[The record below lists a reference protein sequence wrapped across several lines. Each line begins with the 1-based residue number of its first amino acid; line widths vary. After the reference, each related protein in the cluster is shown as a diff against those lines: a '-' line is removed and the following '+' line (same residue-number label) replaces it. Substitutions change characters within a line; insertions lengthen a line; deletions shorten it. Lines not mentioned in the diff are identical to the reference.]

1 LWTVLSGVG
10 TVLTGFEG
18 GIFNSRSNF
27 SMSHSRF
34 VKIMLVVA
42 LAAVCLGNSQAFADP
57 RPTPEIHPESF
68 GSVMALL
75 VGSLALLE
83 RRSLLK

>member
-1 LWTVLSGVG
+1 
-10 TVLTGFEG
+10 
-18 GIFNSRSNF
+18 
-27 SMSHSRF
+27 MSPSRF

-42 LAAVCLGNSQAFADP
+42 LAAVCLGNSQAFAFDP
-57 RPTPEIHPESF
+57 APEIDPGSF

-75 VGSLALLE
+75 AGSLALLE

>member
-1 LWTVLSGVG
+1 
-10 TVLTGFEG
+10 
-18 GIFNSRSNF
+18 
-27 SMSHSRF
+27 MSPSRF

-42 LAAVCLGNSQAFADP
+42 LAAVCLGSSQAFAE
-57 RPTPEIHPESF
+57 PTAPEIDPGSF

-75 VGSLALLE
+75 AGSLALLE